1 MTKITRE
8 SVLRSDI
15 AELETERNR
24 YLALAEEKRLRIT
37 ELEQEWQALVARKPK
52 RQS

>member
-1 MTKITRE
+1 MPRITRE

-15 AELETERNR
+15 AELEVERDR
-24 YLALAEEKRLRIT
+24 YLALAETKRLRIA

-52 RQS
+52 RKS